1 MIIWVQSHKNWLLM
15 LVSLVF
21 GSIAAFS
28 INQHLASKT
37 REIELKSQVPHVKR
51 VVAARDLPRL
61 TILKIDDLASHDFPS
76 AWITKDAISLGQAE
90 LLVGKQL
97 NVDLKSGQLLH
108 WAITTDKTSVALSS
122 RLPIGKRAIT
132 IPVDQINSLSGLLS
146 PGDLIDLYVSFEH
159 QAKRVTSLLITGL
172 EVLATGRDLNSSESG
187 HSINDGYFAT
197 VTLATSPE
205 DAVKL
210 VAARQTGTITA
221 VLSQADDAL
230 SLNKNVQL
238 PHGHLAGLLG
248 MDAPASISTPVL
260 YGDRISPDDLQGLSA
275 EIGNQF
281 SALPLNTSQ

>member
-1 MIIWVQSHKNWLLM
+1 MILWLQSHKNWLLM

-28 INQHLASKT
+28 INQHLISKT
-37 REIELKSQVPHVKR
+37 REIELKSHVPHVKR

-76 AWITKDAISLGQAE
+76 DWITKDAISLGQAE
-90 LLVGKQL
+90 LLIGKQL

-108 WAITTDKTSVALSS
+108 WAITSEKSPVALSA
-122 RLPIGKRAIT
+122 RLPMGKRAIT
-132 IPVDQINSLSGLLS
+132 IPVDQINSMSGLMS

-159 QAKRVTSLLITGL
+159 QAKRVTSLLITGI

-187 HSINDGYFAT
+187 YSISNGSFAT

-221 VLSQADDAL
+221 VLSQADETL
-230 SLNKNVQL
+230 SANKNMQP
-238 PHGHLAGLLG
+238 PHGHLASLLG
-248 MDAPASISTPVL
+248 MDSPALMSAPVL
-260 YGDRISPDDLQGLSA
+260 YGDRISLDDLQGFSK
-275 EIGNQF
+275 EIDHQF
-281 SALPLNTSQ
+281 SPVPLSISQ

>member
-1 MIIWVQSHKNWLLM
+1 MIIWFQSHKNWLLM

-28 INQHLASKT
+28 INQHLVSKT

-76 AWITKDAISLGQAE
+76 AWITQDAISLGQAE
-90 LLVGKQL
+90 LLIGKQL

-108 WAITTDKTSVALSS
+108 WAITTDKTSVALSA
-122 RLPIGKRAIT
+122 RLPMGKRAIT

-159 QAKRVTSLLITGL
+159 QAKRVTSLLITGI

-187 HSINDGYFAT
+187 HSISDGYFAT

-221 VLSQADDAL
+221 VLSQADGAL
-230 SLNKNVQL
+230 SPNKNTQL

-248 MDAPASISTPVL
+248 MDAPASISAPVL
-260 YGDRISPDDLQGLSA
+260 YGDRMSLDDFQGLSA